1 MDPLD
6 FGRWQFGITTVYH
19 FFMVPLT
26 LGLGLVVTYLYIR
39 YVRTKKDEYKRMT
52 KFWGKLYL
60 INFAMGV
67 ATGLVQEF
75 QFGMAWSE
83 YSRFVGD
90 VFGAPLAMEG
100 LFAFFV
106 ESTFLGLWIFGWDRL
121 NKTVHALVATLVAL
135 GTNLSAFWILVA
147 NSFMQHP
154 VGYVI
159 RNGRA
164 EMDNFLTIV
173 QNGYVPGQFFHIV
186 LNGLLTAGVII
197 MAISAWHLLRN
208 NATDFYRRSAKWG
221 MVIALVFGT
230 LGALAGHHQGQYIT
244 KVQPMKMAAMEALWE
259 TQDPAPFSLVANIDT
274 KAQKNTGALEIPGG
288 LSFLTQNSFTSG
300 KVEGIKDLQ
309 AKSEAQYGPGNYI
322 PDVPAIFWTFRVM
335 VAAGSIMLLV
345 AFVGLI
351 LNAKDKLVGN
361 RTFLKIM
368 FWTLPLP
375 FIAHSTGWFV
385 AEAGR
390 QPWLVNGLQLTVD
403 GASKSVTAPEIMTTI
418 IGFTVVYIVAAI
430 AALYLAVEHIK
441 KGPDGNPSHDVVEKE
456 EARLWN

>member
-1 MDPLD
+1 MFEAVDLA
-6 FGRWQFGITTVYH
+6 RLQFALTSIYH
-19 FFMVPLT
+19 WLFVPFT
-26 LGLGLVVTYLYIR
+26 LGMTVTVAILEWT
-39 YVRTKKDEYKRMT
+39 YVSTGKEVYKKMA
-52 KFWGKLYL
+52 KFWGKLFL

-67 ATGLVQEF
+67 VTGIVQEF
-75 QFGMAWSE
+75 HFGMNWAE
-83 YSRFVGD
+83 YSRFMGD
-90 VFGAPLAMEG
+90 IFGAPLALEALM
-100 LFAFFV
+100 AFFL
-106 ESTFLGLWIFGWDRL
+106 ESTFMGVWIFGWDRL

-322 PDVPAIFWTFRVM
+322 PDVPAIFWTFR
-335 VAAGSIMLLV
+335 
-345 AFVGLI
+345 
-351 LNAKDKLVGN
+351 
-361 RTFLKIM
+361 
-368 FWTLPLP
+368 
-375 FIAHSTGWFV
+375 AHSTGWFV

-390 QPWLVNGLQLTVD
+390 QPWLVYGLQLTAD
-403 GASKSVTAPEIMTTI
+403 GASKAVTAPEIMTTI